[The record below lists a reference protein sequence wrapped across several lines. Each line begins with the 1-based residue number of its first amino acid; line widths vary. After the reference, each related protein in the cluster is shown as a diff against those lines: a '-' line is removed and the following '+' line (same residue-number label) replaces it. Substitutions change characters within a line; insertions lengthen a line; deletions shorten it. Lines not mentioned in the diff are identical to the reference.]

1 MSEPAKPL
9 ETLETGGPRLR
20 IAPKAARRT
29 PPETGRAEWQFAEP
43 VGDALAVCLL
53 EAMRRAGRDISLETL
68 RGGLPLP
75 PDGKLT
81 PDLALRAAEM
91 HGFDAMLLRRERL
104 DALPDAVCPAIL
116 FLASRGA
123 CLLLARQDDGRAEV
137 HWPDRGEASQQVAL
151 AELQEAYIGHAL
163 LLRERSAAPAPAEA
177 PGATRHWFWG
187 AARANW
193 PDYLQVVMAS
203 GAVNLLALAV
213 PLFTMNVYDRVFPNA
228 ALTTLWSLV
237 AGVAIA
243 LLLDAGLK
251 WLRAGIVDAAGRRL
265 DMTVSASLFRHLSG
279 LRLEVM
285 DRSSG
290 ALMNALKD
298 FEQVRDFFG
307 SQTVASLTDLVFSVI
322 FLLVIFYI
330 GGPLVLPPAIA
341 LAATLLIGLAI
352 LIPMRRSANQAR
364 QSSGVKNAVAV
375 EAITA
380 LETLK
385 ATSGSGRMQGRW
397 ERQVQDSAAA
407 QEGSRKLATF
417 ATTATGFLQQGS
429 SIGIVIIGVYMAL
442 EGQLTMGAVIA
453 AVILSGRALAPSA
466 ALSSLF
472 LRGSHAMST
481 LRSLDTLMGLDSDAT
496 PRASAVH
503 APDLGGPLTLDA
515 ASLRYPA
522 APLDALDAI
531 TLEIPEG
538 ARIGVLGPVGAGK
551 SSLVR
556 LVSGLYRPTGGLVR
570 FGGVNLQQIE
580 SAQLRS
586 LIQLVPQDA
595 VLFSGTLAEN
605 IAFGLPGARDADI
618 LLAARDAG
626 ADRIAAQHPDGYA
639 MRIAERGSNLSGGQR
654 QMVAL
659 ARALLMRPRVL
670 VLDEP
675 TSAMDQLSER
685 LFIERLSAALERRA
699 MTLIVS
705 THRMGL
711 LALTDRLIVLDQG
724 KVVQDGPK
732 TEVLERLAGETRP

>member
-1 MSEPAKPL
+1 MSEPA
-9 ETLETGGPRLR
+9 ETSRASGPRLR
-20 IAPKAARRT
+20 IAPRVAHSE
-29 PPETGRAEWQFAEP
+29 PTGNVLPEWQFPRPESDP
-43 VGDALAVCLL
+43 LAACLL
-53 EAMRRAGRDISLETL
+53 EAMRHLGRDPSLETL
-68 RGGLPLP
+68 RSGLPLP
-75 PDGKLT
+75 PDGALT
-81 PDLALRAAEM
+81 PELALRAADTQ
-91 HGFDAMLLRRERL
+91 GFDAMMVRRRQL
-104 DALPDAVCPAIL
+104 DSLPNEVLPAVL
-116 FLASRGA
+116 FLASREA
-123 CLLLARQDDGRAEV
+123 CLLLGRQDDGCALV
-137 HWPDRGEASQQVAL
+137 FWPSRGEERQSIAL
-151 AELQEAYIGHAL
+151 AELQEAYVGHAL
-163 LLRERSAAPAPAEA
+163 LLRQRSETSHTSEGAEPA
-177 PGATRHWFWG
+177 RHWFWG

-193 PDYLQVVMAS
+193 PDYLQVVLAS

-265 DMTVSASLFRHLSG
+265 DLTVSAALFRHISG
-279 LRLEVM
+279 LRLEAM

-307 SQTVASLTDLVFSVI
+307 SQTVASLTDLAFSLL
-322 FLLVIFYI
+322 FLVVIFYI

-352 LIPMRRSANQAR
+352 LIPLRRAASRAR
-364 QSSGVKNAVAV
+364 HSSGVKNAVAV

-385 ATSGSGRMQGRW
+385 ATSGHGRMQGRW
-397 ERQVQDSAAA
+397 ERQVLESATA
-407 QEGSRKLATF
+407 QEGSRTLATF
-417 ATTATGFLQQGS
+417 ATTSTAFIQQCS

-442 EGQLTMGAVIA
+442 EGHITMGAVIA
-453 AVILSGRALAPSA
+453 AVILSGRALAPSG

-472 LRGSHAMST
+472 LRGSYAMAT
-481 LRSLDTLMGLDSDAT
+481 LRSLDTLMRLESDAS
-496 PRASAVH
+496 PRLSAVN
-503 APDLGGPLTLDA
+503 ASNLQGALTLDA
-515 ASLRYPA
+515 ACLRYPA
-522 APLDALDAI
+522 ASMDALDTI
-531 TLEIPEG
+531 TLEIPDG
-538 ARIGVLGPVGAGK
+538 AHIGVLGPVGAGK

-556 LVSGLYRPTGGLVR
+556 LMSGLYRPTGGLVCL
-570 FGGVNLQQIE
+570 GGINLQQID

-586 LIQLVPQDA
+586 IIQLVPQDA

-605 IAFGLPGARDADI
+605 IAFGVPGARDRDI
-618 LLAARDAG
+618 LRAAREAG
-626 ADRIAAQHPDGYA
+626 ADRIAAQHPDGFA
-639 MRIAERGSNLSGGQR
+639 MRISERGSNLSGGQR
-654 QMVAL
+654 QLVAL
-659 ARALLMRPRVL
+659 ARALLMRPKIL

-675 TSAMDQLSER
+675 TSAMDQASEQLFVER
-685 LFIERLSAALERRA
+685 LRTVLDQRP

-724 KVVQDGPK
+724 KLVQDGPK
-732 TEVLERLAGETRP
+732 NEVLDRLAGGARS